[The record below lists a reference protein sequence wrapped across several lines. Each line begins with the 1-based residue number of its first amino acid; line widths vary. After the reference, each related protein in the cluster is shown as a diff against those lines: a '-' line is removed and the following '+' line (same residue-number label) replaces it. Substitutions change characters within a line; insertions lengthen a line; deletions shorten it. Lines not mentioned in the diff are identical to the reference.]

1 MSGRVAKKQADDAFE
16 LMDAARSAVVQG
28 QWDQAEELL
37 RRLIQSVN
45 DLRLQIRDKRTPQAP
60 PEPGT
65 GIR

>member
-1 MSGRVAKKQADDAFE
+1 MDEATNKQADNAFE
-16 LMDAARSAVVQG
+16 LMDAARLAVRHG
-28 QWDQAEELL
+28 HWDQAEELL
-37 RRLIQSVN
+37 GRLLQSVH

>member
-1 MSGRVAKKQADDAFE
+1 VDGAANKQADDAFE
-16 LMDAARSAVVQG
+16 LMDSARIAVGQG

-37 RRLIQSVN
+37 RRLIQSVH
-45 DLRLQIRDKRTPQAP
+45 DLRLQIRDKRMPQAP